1 MNVENDQE
9 RALPEELLAALEAV
23 LFAADEPLPVRRLV
37 RALERYLRRDVEAG
51 LRELQRRCNHDERGV
66 ELLELGGGWQLFSK
80 RPFVRAIE
88 RALTGRTRSKAR
100 LSNAALETLAI
111 VAYRQPVTRGEIEAI
126 RGVDCSGTLASLSEH
141 GLIEVVGRAD
151 SAGRPNL
158 YGTTEDF
165 LNYFGL
171 RHLGE
176 LPPPEQEL
184 LELEGDE
191 RVVLAIDG
199 PAGSGKS
206 TVARLA
212 ATRLDLVYI
221 DTGAFYRALTWAALE
236 HGVDLDDPA
245 ALVELAREAR
255 LELGVEDGVARLK
268 LDGKA
273 VGAEIRTPRVTTAI
287 KKLADLPP
295 IRDLVNS
302 RIRQLAAGLSRGVV
316 AEGRDIGSLLFPDTP
331 YKIYLT
337 ASVGER
343 ARRRLEDHKARGEAV
358 SLPELE
364 QQILDRDR
372 ADTTRDYGALREL
385 PEAARLDTTGLNI
398 QEVVEAVV
406 AVVEER
412 RAATQRAADEAE
424 ADEPAPDDAS
434 D

>member
-1 MNVENDQE
+1 MSEAENPSM
-9 RALPEELLAALEAV
+9 APEELLAALEAV

-51 LRELQRRCNHDERGV
+51 LRELQRRYNRSDRGV
-66 ELLELGGGWQLFSK
+66 ELIELGGGWQLFSK

-88 RALTGRTRSKAR
+88 RTLTGRTRSKTR

-141 GLIEVVGRAD
+141 DLIEIVGRAD

-158 YGTTEDF
+158 YGTTDDF

-184 LELEGDE
+184 LEIDGDR

-221 DTGAFYRALTWAALE
+221 DTGAFYRVLTWSALDS
-236 HGVDLDDPA
+236 GVDLDDPA
-245 ALVELAREAR
+245 ALVELARNAR

-268 LDGKA
+268 LDGRP
-273 VGAEIRTPRVTTAI
+273 VGAEIRTPKVTTTI

-316 AEGRDIGSLLFPDTP
+316 AEGRDIGSMLFPDTP
-331 YKIYLT
+331 YKVYLT
-337 ASVGER
+337 ASVDER

-364 QQILDRDR
+364 KQIIDRDR

-385 PEAARLDTTGLNI
+385 PDAARIDTTGMTI
-398 QEVVEAVV
+398 QEVVEAIV
-406 AVVEER
+406 AVVEAR
-412 RAATQRAADEAE
+412 RADLDGKAETEAVVDEE
-424 ADEPAPDDAS
+424 DDDS
-434 D
+434 